1 MATRLYNQAETKKAR
16 KAPMKQTE
24 WVRLMQRTIAQ
35 ADKIGDRRA
44 YGLRKALA
52 DGKTEPMLRRLGIIS
67 EADLR
72 REFPEKAK

>member
-1 MATRLYNQAETKKAR
+1 MPTRLYNQAKTR
-16 KAPMKQTE
+16 KAPLKQTE
-24 WVRLMQRTIAQ
+24 WVHLIQRAIAQ
-35 ADKIGDRRA
+35 ADKNGDRRA

-52 DGKTEPMLRRLGIIS
+52 DGKTEPTLRRLGIIS